1 MAHTCGP
8 SPGEAEAGGSAFKVS
23 LWCGRP
29 KEKRKTERRAW
40 LSLRG
45 WGRWMLLSIAKG
57 PEPSSGSLG
66 TSNLA
71 VPPCHHPLP
80 TAATEAAV
88 KGCGREIA
96 SLWKLRVEKTQTQD
110 EHTDGTAGLCLGEGL
125 GVGDGPQ
132 ATDTPAP
139 GWTGAG
145 GLRLPFTWV
154 TWTALSPRPGP
165 WVINL
170 HGLNCFFHG
179 FWDLNS
185 GPRCAAGLSTEPRL
199 GTSLFSPP
207 FHICTHL
214 SPGWP

>member
-23 LWCGRP
+23 PWCGRP

-66 TSNLA
+66 TLNLA

-125 GVGDGPQ
+125 GVGMG
-132 ATDTPAP
+132 
-139 GWTGAG
+139 
-145 GLRLPFTWV
+145 
-154 TWTALSPRPGP
+154 PRP
-165 WVINL
+165 
-170 HGLNCFFHG
+170 
-179 FWDLNS
+179 
-185 GPRCAAGLSTEPRL
+185 R
-199 GTSLFSPP
+199 
-207 FHICTHL
+207 THL
-214 SPGWP
+214 HLLRAGQEQEVRGFRSPGSLGLLCPLVPGPGL